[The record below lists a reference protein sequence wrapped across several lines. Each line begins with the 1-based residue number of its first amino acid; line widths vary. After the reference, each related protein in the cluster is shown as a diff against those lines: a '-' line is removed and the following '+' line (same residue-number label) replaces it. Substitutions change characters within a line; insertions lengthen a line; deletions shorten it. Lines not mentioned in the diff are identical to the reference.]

1 MLNNANQ
8 YAMLPTS
15 VCYTPL
21 VQASKKSDRNLCFS
35 GLTHSCQ
42 TGKRERDFCTGF
54 HANHCTAALLEC
66 CTDWCIY
73 CQEQHADSLTRQHIQ
88 MSDAKKLIEELKADR
103 QTTTAAAKHDL
114 AARGEELARCR
125 EVIRQTQAENDAL
138 KAELEQARQS
148 GTLLT

>member
-1 MLNNANQ
+1 
-8 YAMLPTS
+8 
-15 VCYTPL
+15 
-21 VQASKKSDRNLCFS
+21 
-35 GLTHSCQ
+35 
-42 TGKRERDFCTGF
+42 
-54 HANHCTAALLEC
+54 
-66 CTDWCIY
+66 
-73 CQEQHADSLTRQHIQ
+73 

-148 GTLLT
+148 STLLT